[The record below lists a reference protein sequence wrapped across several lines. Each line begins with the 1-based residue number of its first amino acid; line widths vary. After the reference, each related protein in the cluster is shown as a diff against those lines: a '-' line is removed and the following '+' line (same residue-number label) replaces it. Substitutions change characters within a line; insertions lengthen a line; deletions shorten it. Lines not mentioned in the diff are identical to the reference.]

1 LANEHYNQ
9 KDCEQATHTGEFRVL
24 KMQRKKPT
32 DIIPTLI
39 INLRSASVRIVHTLN
54 AMRYDYII
62 SGAGCAGLS
71 LVVRMIHSGKFT
83 DKKILVVD
91 RELKPRN
98 DRTWCFW
105 EKEDGLFDP
114 IVYRKWPQ
122 LNFYGEVF
130 ESLLDINPY
139 TYKMIRGG
147 DFYRYCFDIIKT
159 APNVETREGKVE
171 SVEPIKDGV
180 GLTVD
185 GTKYVGSYGFNSIL
199 FEQPPVVHDKRFYF
213 LKQHFKGWVI
223 RTETPVFNPAI
234 ATLMDFRPPQSHGTT
249 FAYVLPYSETTA
261 LIEYTLFTRDLLK
274 PEEYDAALKT
284 YIEKFVTQV
293 PYAIEDSE
301 FGVIPMTNFPFR
313 PYNGRV
319 INIGTAGGQTKP
331 SSGYTFQF
339 IQKFTKDIVDT
350 MISAGQPVITESA
363 NNRFSFYDSTLLQVL
378 DRKKIEGKKLFTDL
392 FRHGDVQ
399 TVLKFLDNE
408 TSFREDIN
416 IMRRLP
422 KGKFAMAA
430 IREIFKV

>member
-1 LANEHYNQ
+1 
-9 KDCEQATHTGEFRVL
+9 
-24 KMQRKKPT
+24 
-32 DIIPTLI
+32 
-39 INLRSASVRIVHTLN
+39 
-54 AMRYDYII
+54 MRYDYII
-62 SGAGCAGLS
+62 SGAGCAGMS
-71 LVVRMIHSGKFT
+71 LLVRMIQSGKFT

-105 EKEDGLFDP
+105 ETSDGLFDP
-114 IVYRKWPQ
+114 VVFRKWSV
-122 LNFYGEVF
+122 LNFHGEQFDAVLNI
-130 ESLLDINPY
+130 EPY

-147 DFYRYCFDIIKT
+147 DFYRYCFDIIKS
-159 APNVETREGKVE
+159 APNVELKEGKIT
-171 SVEPIKDGV
+171 SVEALKDGV

-185 GTKYVGSYGFNSIL
+185 GSKYEGTYGFNSIR
-199 FEQPPVVHDKRFYF
+199 FGEPQPARGNQYYF

-223 RTETPVFNPAI
+223 KAEDRAFDPSV
-234 ATLMDFRPPQSHGTT
+234 ATLMDFRPSQQYGTT
-249 FAYVLPYSETTA
+249 FTYVLPYSETTA

-284 YIEKFVTQV
+284 YIETYITTK
-293 PYAIEDSE
+293 PYTIEESE

-313 PYNGRV
+313 PYDGRV
-319 INIGTAGGQTKP
+319 VNIGTAGGQTKP

-339 IQKFTKDIVDT
+339 IQKYTKSLVDS
-350 MISAGQPVITESA
+350 MIATGQPVVAETGGT
-363 NNRFSFYDSTLLQVL
+363 RFSFYDSTLLQVL
-378 DRKKIEGKKLFTDL
+378 DKKKIEGKRLFTDL

-408 TSFREDIN
+408 TTFREDIN

-430 IREIFKV
+430 LREIFKA